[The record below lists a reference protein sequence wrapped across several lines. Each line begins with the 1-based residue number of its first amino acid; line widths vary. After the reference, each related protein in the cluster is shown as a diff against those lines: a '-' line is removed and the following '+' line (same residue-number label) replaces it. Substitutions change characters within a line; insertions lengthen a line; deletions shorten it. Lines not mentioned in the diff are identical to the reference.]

1 MWSTVSPVHSN
12 VSHVE
17 FLRRHA
23 RRLLRAAHA
32 DASRALPVL
41 RRIVTAG
48 GIPAHTL
55 TELFAARESV
65 RLKHVLNL
73 LAAELGYVD
82 WAACKRNVDARPSAE
97 LDALRFDAGSF
108 ADFATNWFA
117 DHAAARAWQAVHGGY
132 LVRYGAQTVAILHDR
147 AASVGAR

>member
-1 MWSTVSPVHSN
+1 MWSTANPIPLG

-41 RRIVTAG
+41 RRIEAAG
-48 GIPAHTL
+48 VIPAHTL

-73 LAAELGYVD
+73 LAAELGYAD
-82 WAACKRNVDARPSAE
+82 WAACKHQVDARPGAE
-97 LDALRFDAGSF
+97 LDALRFDAGCF
-108 ADFATNWFA
+108 GDFATNWFA

-132 LVRYGAQTVAILHDR
+132 LVRYGSQTVAILHGN
-147 AASVGAR
+147 AP